1 MKSGTMH
8 ELSICQGLVKE
19 ATHVASAQRAA
30 RVTRIVVAIGPLSG
44 VEAPLLERAFTV
56 ARAGTIAHSAILE
69 IEMIPVRVWCGD
81 CNAETPAAANRLLCG
96 KCGDW
101 KVQLKSGD
109 ELILKSVELE
119 KCGDEATDAT
129 AYQDGAAAAV
139 PC

>member
-1 MKSGTMH
+1 MH

-19 ATHVASAQRAA
+19 ATRVASVQGAA
-30 RVTRIVVAIGPLSG
+30 RVTRIVVAIGPLAG

-69 IEMIPVRVWCGD
+69 MEMIPVTVWCGG
-81 CNAETPAAANRLLCG
+81 CNAETPAVANRLLCG
-96 KCGDW
+96 KCNDW

-119 KCGDEATDAT
+119 KCGDETTHAT

-139 PC
+139 PS

>member
-1 MKSGTMH
+1 MH

-19 ATHVASAQRAA
+19 ATRVASVQGAA

-56 ARAGTIAHSAILE
+56 ARAGTIAHSALLE
-69 IEMIPVRVWCGD
+69 MEITPIAVRCEG
-81 CNAETPAAANRLLCG
+81 CNAETPAAANKLLCG
-96 KCGDW
+96 NCGDW

-119 KCGDEATDAT
+119 KCGDETTHPT
-129 AYQDGAAAAV
+129 AYQDGTAAAV

>member
-1 MKSGTMH
+1 MH

-19 ATHVASAQRAA
+19 ATRVVGAQPAA
-30 RVTRIVVAIGPLSG
+30 RVMRIVVAIGPLSG

-56 ARAGTIAHSAILE
+56 ARAGTIAHSALLE
-69 IEMIPVRVWCGD
+69 MEMIPVRVWCRG

-96 KCGDW
+96 NCGDW

-119 KCGDEATDAT
+119 KFGDEAADAT
-129 AYQDGAAAAV
+129 AYQDGTAAAV
-139 PC
+139 PS